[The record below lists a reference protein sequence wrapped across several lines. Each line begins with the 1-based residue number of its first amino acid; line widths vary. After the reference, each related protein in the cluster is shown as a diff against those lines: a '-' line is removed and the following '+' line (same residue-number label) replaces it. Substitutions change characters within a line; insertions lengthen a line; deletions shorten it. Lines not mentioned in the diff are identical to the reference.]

1 MPKLKKNKGGPKMT
15 SIGQSRDWT
24 EKCDRDGPSE
34 SFMNIREHSR
44 ILIFQGTIKFQTI
57 LNVT

>member
-1 MPKLKKNKGGPKMT
+1 MT

-44 ILIFQGTIKFQTI
+44 ILIFQGTIKFHTI